1 MRKLKLQVQMS
12 IDGYMAGPNGEMDW
26 LEWDWD
32 DDLKNYVI
40 GITNPVD
47 CILLGRKLA
56 QGFIDTWARLAEDPD
71 STENGAKKMNDTPK
85 IVFTKTIFKAEWER
99 TKLEAGDIV
108 EEVKKLKESE
118 GGDMIVYGGG
128 TFVRTLIEA
137 GLIDELHLFVNPTAL
152 GKGMP
157 VFGELQ
163 EMRLVSSKQFDCGI
177 IVLCYK
183 PKRQQNSL

>member
-12 IDGYMAGPNGEMDW
+12 IDGYMAGPDNEMDW

-32 DDLKNYVI
+32 DGLKQY
-40 GITNPVD
+40 ITEITDPVD

-56 QGFIDTWARLAEDPD
+56 EGFIDYWSTQAEDPV
-71 STENGAKKMNDTPK
+71 SIEEGAGKMNNTQK
-85 IVFTKTIFKAEWER
+85 IVFTKTIFKSEWQR
-99 TKLEAGDIV
+99 TKLESGDIV
-108 EEVKKLKESE
+108 EEVIKLKNQK
-118 GGDMIVYGGG
+118 GNDMIVYGGS

-163 EMRLVSSKQFDCGI
+163 RMKLISSRSFECGI
-177 IVLCYK
+177 VLLCYE
-183 PKRQQNSL
+183 PKNKRSV

>member
-12 IDGYMAGPNGEMDW
+12 IDGFMAGPEGEMDW

-32 DDLKNYVI
+32 DGLKKYVTE
-40 GITNPVD
+40 ITEPVD

-56 QGFIDTWARLAEDPD
+56 QGFIDTWAKLAEDQG
-71 STENGAKKMNDTPK
+71 STVDGAIKMNETSK

-108 EEVKKLKESE
+108 EEVTKLKNSE
-118 GGDMIVYGGG
+118 GGDLIAYGGG

-152 GKGMP
+152 GNGMP
-157 VFGELQ
+157 IFGEFHK
-163 EMRLVSSKQFDCGI
+163 MRMLNSKQFDCGI
-177 IVLCYK
+177 IVLCYE
-183 PKRQQNSL
+183 PKRE